1 MHNLLAMDL
10 DEIETLLTQW
20 GQPRFRARQLHQWV
34 HDRKVSGF
42 TAMHTLPQGL
52 RERLERECCIG
63 SLQLDT
69 EQRAADGT
77 VKRLY
82 RLSDDQLIE
91 SVLMPYS
98 SGRRT
103 ACISSQAGCAM
114 GCVFCATG
122 QMGFI
127 RQLRAEEIFEQAY
140 IFSRELE
147 AQGERLS
154 NVVLMGM
161 GEPFHNYGP
170 VLEAVERIMSELG
183 IGARHITIST
193 VGLVKRIRDFAD
205 RGLQVTLAISLHAA
219 TDEARSA
226 MMPINQRH
234 DLDELIEAC
243 RYYVAKTNR
252 RVTFE
257 WALIAGEN
265 DSQEEAQRL
274 SRLLDGLHCHVNVIP
289 LNPTKG
295 YSGGPSSDSRARQF
309 VAILDAHGTPATVR
323 VRRGLDIDAG
333 CGQLK
338 SKVVER
344 LS

>member
-1 MHNLLAMDL
+1 
-10 DEIETLLTQW
+10 
-20 GQPRFRARQLHQWV
+20 
-34 HDRKVSGF
+34 
-42 TAMHTLPQGL
+42 
-52 RERLERECCIG
+52 
-63 SLQLDT
+63 
-69 EQRAADGT
+69 
-77 VKRLY
+77 
-82 RLSDDQLIE
+82 
-91 SVLMPYS
+91 
-98 SGRRT
+98 
-103 ACISSQAGCAM
+103 
-114 GCVFCATG
+114 
-122 QMGFI
+122 
-127 RQLRAEEIFEQAY
+127 
-140 IFSRELE
+140 
-147 AQGERLS
+147 
-154 NVVLMGM
+154 M

-243 RYYVAKTNR
+243 RYYVDKTNR

-295 YSGGPSSDSRARQF
+295 YDGGPSSDSRAREF
-309 VAILDAHGTPATVR
+309 VAILDAQGTPATVR
-323 VRRGLDIDAG
+323 IRRGLDIDAG

-338 SKVVER
+338 SKVVGR
-344 LS
+344 TS